1 MQHLPIYLYDNSLD
15 VILDLYP
22 TTAGV
27 YNIMY
32 QRDLKIQKGIKNN
45 IRVQFKNSDQ
55 KRIPISNTGTYVFSM
70 FDAVNNR
77 MLLQKKLNV
86 LDDGVT
92 VGLRGLAELNLLE
105 SDTMDL
111 EVSEYQF
118 SVKYQDP
125 NDGTYLP
132 AYSNTYYDVTGQ
144 IQVKQDM
151 YPNLQPSQE
160 INTFNKVYNDDI
172 RLYQW
177 FSGNTYAYPEYNSNT
192 ALHTMALYMTNY
204 IGTVTVQGTLYN
216 TPAAFG
222 RYVNISTL
230 NYTGFNGVD
239 YLNFNGI
246 FSFVRVIYQPALGPT
261 DYNNDNTAYSGTF
274 DKVLYRS

>member
-15 VILDLYP
+15 VILDLDP

-132 AYSNTYYDVTGQ
+132 AYSNTYYDVAGQ

-192 ALHTMALYMTNY
+192 ALHTMALYMTKY
-204 IGTVTVQGTLYN
+204 IGTVTIQGTLYN
-216 TPAAFG
+216 TPADFG
-222 RYVNISTL
+222 RYVTINTL
-230 NYTGFNGVD
+230 TYNGYTGID
-239 YLNFNGI
+239 YINFNGI
-246 FSFVRVIYQPALGPT
+246 FSYVQVIYQPALGPT
-261 DYNNDNTAYSGTF
+261 DYNNDNTDYSGTF

>member
-1 MQHLPIYLYDNSLD
+1 MLNLPIYLYDNTLD
-15 VILDLYP
+15 VILDLDT

-27 YNIMY
+27 HNVMY
-32 QRDLKIQKGIKNN
+32 QRDLKIQKGIKNK

-77 MLLQKKLNV
+77 MLLQKNLTV

-92 VGLRGLAELNLLE
+92 VRLRGLAELTLSE

-125 NDGTYLP
+125 SDGTYLP
-132 AYSNTYYDVTGQ
+132 TYSNTYYGVAGQLQLLQDV
-144 IQVKQDM
+144 
-151 YPNLQPSQE
+151 YPALQPSQE
-160 INTFNKVYNDDI
+160 ITAFNKVYNDDANV
-172 RLYQW
+172 RAYQY
-177 FSGNTYAYPEYNSNT
+177 FSGNVYAYPEYNSNI
-192 ALHTMALYMTNY
+192 ALHTVAMYMTNY
-204 IGTVTVQGTLYN
+204 SGTVTIQGTLYN
-216 TPAAFG
+216 NPNSFG
-222 RYVNISTL
+222 RYVNISTTTYT
-230 NYTGFNGVD
+230 NYNGID

-246 FSFVRVIYQPALGPT
+246 FSYVRIMYQPTLDFMGHT
-261 DYNNDNTAYSGTF
+261 TGTF

>member
-15 VILDLYP
+15 VILDLDP

-27 YNIMY
+27 HNVMY
-32 QRDLKIQKGIKNN
+32 QRDIKIQKGIKNN

-77 MLLQKKLNV
+77 MLLQKNLQV

-92 VGLRGLAELNLLE
+92 VGLRGLAQLNLLE

-118 SVKYQDP
+118 SIKYQDP
-125 NDGTYLP
+125 MDGTYLP
-132 AYSNTYYDVTGQ
+132 AYSNTYYSMAGQ
-144 IQVKQDM
+144 IQLLQDVF
-151 YPNLQPSQE
+151 PTLQPSQE
-160 INTFNKVYNDDI
+160 ITVFNKVYNDDI

-204 IGTVTVQGTLYN
+204 IGSVTIQGTLYN

-230 NYTGFNGVD
+230 NYTGFSGVD

-246 FSFVRVIYQPALGPT
+246 FSFVRVVYQPALGPT
-261 DYNNDNTAYSGTF
+261 DYNNDNTSYSGTF